1 MLFILALLMSIL
13 IPALQKAKR
22 SAVDL
27 LSTKN
32 QRDILT
38 GSLCYATDQNDRFPE
53 SVATLG
59 TGTRWSW
66 REPTVIT
73 GFQKRSPAYH
83 RAVSEYLGNYVETAL
98 TMFCPSAP
106 SRYEF
111 IDQVWAGGDAWD
123 NPNPDTG
130 TEDPLFGTYGLYW
143 NYVGYLEGRDKPFIG
158 PRSTSQG
165 KYESK
170 LMIADYF
177 GYGHWRNELTYGSRD
192 AYGSCEKMSGS
203 GITAGTSVACDF
215 WSLFNRDGNITPESI
230 DVHLKAGYVDGH
242 VETFAPSET
251 ITLKVSMTPDG
262 RIPYPD
268 NVGPAGTFYIP
279 QNSR

>member
-1 MLFILALLMSIL
+1 MSIL
-13 IPALQKAKR
+13 APALQKAKR
-22 SAVDL
+22 SAIGL
-27 LSTKN
+27 LSSKN

-38 GSLCYATDQNDRFPE
+38 GALCYATEQDDRFPE

-59 TGTRWSW
+59 TGIRWSW
-66 REPTVIT
+66 REPTILT

-83 RAVSEYLGNYVETAL
+83 RSVSEYLRAYIETAPTL
-98 TMFCPSAP
+98 FCPSSP

-111 IDQVWAGGDAWD
+111 IDQAWIAGDAWD

-130 TEDPLFGTYGLYW
+130 TEDPLFGTYSFFW
-143 NYVGYLEGRDKPFIG
+143 NYVGCLEERNKPFVG

-165 KYESK
+165 KNEST

-177 GYGHWRNELTYGSRD
+177 GYGHWRNELTYASRD
-192 AYGSCEKMSGS
+192 AYGSCEKISGS

-215 WSLFNRDGNITPESI
+215 WSLFNPNGDITPQSI
-230 DVHLKAGYVDGH
+230 KVSLRAGYVDGH
-242 VETFAPSET
+242 VEKFSPSET
-251 ITLKVSMTPDG
+251 ISMKVSMTPDG
-262 RIPYPD
+262 SVPYPD

-279 QNSR
+279 RNSW